1 MEAQPAKLRF
11 IDSHAHLHLAAE
23 RLKLA
28 SFGELEAAMAKHVA
42 SQPRFQLEAIVNVY
56 CETDELAPGHA
67 SHEVLRAANVFGA
80 FGNHPHNASKWSDA
94 VEAGLREVLKHEKCV
109 AVGECGLDYHYMMSP
124 KEDQLRVFRRHCEI
138 AVELG
143 LPLVVHSREA
153 EEDTIAILTELVS
166 EKRDWFSV
174 AQTRSDAARLA
185 DSLPL
190 LHVVAQYGGAV
201 ARVVPESVHWLHWS
215 GDLQEQCR
223 RARGTHC
230 CSAGPI
236 AAGNRRAVHG
246 SGSASGKAVPLGA
259 RAAHGC
265 GAVSSQGRDRR
276 GGLCRSLRQRATH
289 VSSSCVSKTL
299 RAVKRFTATRWLPWT
314 R

>member
-28 SFGELEAAMAKHVA
+28 SFAELEAAMATHVA
-42 SQPRFQLEAIVNVY
+42 SQPRFQLEAVVNVY
-56 CETDELAPGHA
+56 CETDELTPGHS

-80 FGNHPHNASKWSDA
+80 FGNHPHNASKWTDA
-94 VEAGLREVLKHEKCV
+94 VEVGLREVLKHEKCV

-166 EKRDWFSV
+166 ETRDCADLLLCSKHAQMPRDWLIHCHCFTSSRNM
-174 AQTRSDAARLA
+174 AEQLLAAFPNLYIGFTGVVTFKNNADVLA
-185 DSLPL
+185 AL
-190 LHVVAQYGGAV
+190 
-201 ARVVPESVHWLHWS
+201 
-215 GDLQEQCR
+215 
-223 RARGTHC
+223 T
-230 CSAGPI
+230 
-236 AAGNRRAVHG
+236 
-246 SGSASGKAVPLGA
+246 AVPLNRLLLETDAPFMAPVPHRGKQCHSGHA
-259 RAAHGC
+259 LHT
-265 GAVSSQGRDRR
+265 AVA
-276 GGLCRSLRQRATH
+276 LCRLKSVTEEEGFAALCANARRMY
-289 VSSSCVSKTL
+289 
-299 RAVKRFTATRWLPWT
+299 RLPV
-314 R
+314 